1 MNMNQEYSYWHKN
14 DAWNL
19 FYFRAKPIIYKKYGS
34 KSKASIDKIEKAF
47 LKVSIENPDIN
58 PAHYDSVMTRLMD
71 LLELNAPISLHEPAE
86 DLLDTYYNPN

>member
-1 MNMNQEYSYWHKN
+1 MNQEFNYWQDS

-34 KSKASIDKIEKAF
+34 KNKASIENIERAF

-58 PAHYDSVMTRLMD
+58 PAHYDSLMTRLMD
-71 LLELNAPISLHEPAE
+71 ILEINKKVSLNEPAE
-86 DLLDTYYNPN
+86 DLMDSYYNPN